1 MAISNVGVV
10 GCGLM
15 GSGIAEVCIRA
26 GYKTVVSEASRELLE
41 RGLDRLKASMNTAVQ
56 RGKMKEE
63 EMKAALERLQGTV
76 SLEDFKD
83 CDLVI
88 EAVTEDLNLKKD
100 VFARLD
106 KVCPPHAVLATNTSC
121 LPVIE
126 MAMVTGRPARVVG
139 LHFFNPAPVMRLV
152 EIVKSI
158 ATSDE
163 TVDTCRSFVA
173 SLGKTAILAPDTPGF
188 VVNRLLI
195 PFLLDAIRALES
207 GVATKEDIDQGMVL
221 GCNHPIGP
229 IALADLVGLDTA
241 LLVANAM
248 YEEFKD
254 PRYAPPPLLKK
265 MVAAGRLGR
274 KSGKG
279 FYDY

>member
-26 GYKTVVSEASRELLE
+26 GYQTIVSEVSQELLD
-41 RGLDRLKASMNTAVQ
+41 RGLNRLKSSMNTAVQ

-63 EMKAALERLQGTV
+63 DMKAALERLRGTI

-83 CDLVI
+83 CDLII
-88 EAVTEDLNLKKD
+88 EAVTEDLSLKKE
-100 VFARLD
+100 VFSRLD
-106 KVCPPHAVLATNTSC
+106 KICPPHAILATNTSC

-126 MAMVTGRPARVVG
+126 MAMATGRPAQVVG

-152 EIVKSI
+152 EIVKTI
-158 ATSDE
+158 ATSEE
-163 TVDTCRSFVA
+163 TINTCRSFVD

-188 VVNRLLI
+188 VVNRLLV

-229 IALADLVGLDTA
+229 IALTDLVGLDTT